1 MNGLALAGPMARGII
16 AHLAG
21 RVSICE
27 DRHRME
33 LKSA

>member
-1 MNGLALAGPMARGII
+1 MNGLVLAWTSARGII
-16 AHLAG
+16 ADLAG